1 MKTELAPKMDLIVA
15 KAKDKQVKLLH
26 KTAITQAS
34 KGRVTAVGMEGK
46 NITQDELSELGD
58 RVLGFY
64 LYDLHCVYLLAGG
77 DKTFLSFSLRSD
89 TQDSGRETL
98 FSSPSFTE
106 V

>member
-1 MKTELAPKMDLIVA
+1 M
-15 KAKDKQVKLLH
+15 
-26 KTAITQAS
+26 
-34 KGRVTAVGMEGK
+34 TAVGMEGK

-89 TQDSGRETL
+89 T
-98 FSSPSFTE
+98 
-106 V
+106 